1 MTDTSKYDIS
11 IIIPVYGVEDYI
23 EECLRSVM
31 VQKAIDK
38 ISIECIVVDDCGP
51 DKSID
56 IAERIIDGYNGPI
69 DFKIVRRKQNG
80 GLSAARNS
88 GIHCARGEYLYFLD
102 SDDYISP
109 DCISRLWQLAEEH
122 PGVEIVYGKTV
133 CVPDPE
139 EKRTYLDLAKF
150 HAPAY
155 SNATSIVRKYH
166 LLFPE
171 IACNRLIK
179 TSWLKDNELY
189 FTEGLINED
198 FDWHLRA
205 HFAVCS
211 YSILLYGE
219 ATYLYRQRENSIM
232 TSDIEEA
239 RHKRR
244 SQILRNVA
252 ATNAKWDNA
261 FFSLIYKQLKTM
273 KLASSLNFAKN
284 IYNEDIAFYTAC
296 HQPTVIQRISLA
308 YMKFSA
314 PWMHHNILPHLKA
327 LFRKPKFLL

>member
-31 VQKAIDK
+31 AQKAVDK
-38 ISIECIVVDDCGP
+38 ISVECIVVDDCGP

-56 IAERIIDGYNGPI
+56 IAERIIDSYNGPI
-69 DFKIVRRKQNG
+69 DFKIIRRKKNG

-88 GIHCARGEYLYFLD
+88 GIHEAAGEYLYFLD

-109 DCISRLWQLAEEH
+109 DCISRLWQLAKEH
-122 PGVEIVYGKTV
+122 PEVEIVYGKTV

-155 SNATSIVRKYH
+155 SNATATVRKYH

-232 TSDIEEA
+232 TSDKEEA

-252 ATNAKWDNA
+252 AANAKWDNA
-261 FFSLIYKQLKTM
+261 FFKFICNHLLSIKFADYLPYSQSIYREDFNFFQNCRQASFSHKIILYYLNMNRPLMRYRILMAGIKLLIK
-273 KLASSLNFAKN
+273 
-284 IYNEDIAFYTAC
+284 
-296 HQPTVIQRISLA
+296 
-308 YMKFSA
+308 
-314 PWMHHNILPHLKA
+314 
-327 LFRKPKFLL
+327 

>member
-1 MTDTSKYDIS
+1 MSEIKVS
-11 IIIPVYGVEDYI
+11 IIIPVYNVEDYI
-23 EECLRSVM
+23 EECLTSVIR
-31 VQKAIDK
+31 QEGTNEIP
-38 ISIECIVVDDCGP
+38 IECIIVDDCGP
-51 DKSID
+51 DRSME
-56 IAERIIDGYNGPI
+56 IARRVVSEYSGPI
-69 DFKIVRRKQNG
+69 RFEIITREKNG

-109 DCISRLWQLAEEH
+109 DCISRLWQLAAEH

-139 EKRTYLDLAKF
+139 EKRTYLDFAKF

-155 SNATSIVRKYH
+155 SNATSTVRKYH

-179 TSWLKDNELY
+179 TSWFKDNELY

-205 HFAVCS
+205 HFAVGS

-219 ATYLYRQRENSIM
+219 PTYLYRQHENSIM
-232 TSDIEEA
+232 TSDKEEA

-252 ATNAKWDNA
+252 AANAKWDQA
-261 FFSLIYKQLKTM
+261 FFKFICNHLIAM
-273 KLASSLNFAKN
+273 KFAENLPYSKSIYIEDLNFFQKSRQTS
-284 IYNEDIAFYTAC
+284 FY
-296 HQPTVIQRISLA
+296 HKIILNYLNMNRPLMHYRIL
-308 YMKFSA
+308 MEGIK
-314 PWMHHNILPHLKA
+314 
-327 LFRKPKFLL
+327 LLIKG